1 MLRIKTTSLVYKDH
15 KFFFDD
21 ELFSG
26 LGFHIVNGIVE
37 KVVKYVNGV
46 EVRDY
51 QSEYIPCSENCIC
64 IDSSFLEG
72 GYIGENDDYGPAF
85 YQNKRFSGIAY
96 EFDSDECIAE
106 HLLEKGFD
114 ILEIAFFV
122 DGTLESYE
130 DFRNNM
136 NQCFYW
142 HYNGMLKRIYLSSK
156 KFNLRVIFN
165 FDDQKRIRTVLIQ
178 GNYFESVS
186 KLSHQLKFH
195 LFETKAYAAKLFAAP
210 YLYLN
215 GSGVD
220 DELFNYLQSSQ
231 GFKDVT
237 EIFLAKTSLTSRCIA
252 NLKRERQIK
261 TVSIRDEKP
270 ELKEIAKE
278 LKNERPDCL
287 IFCNNKKI
295 EN

>member
-96 EFDSDECIAE
+96 EFDSNECIAE

-156 KFNLRVIFN
+156 ELNLRVEFN
-165 FDDQKRIRTVLIQ
+165 FDDQERIKTAIIQ

-186 KLSHQLKFH
+186 KLKPQLKYH
-195 LFETKAYAAKLFAAP
+195 LFETKTYAAKLFAAP
-210 YLYLN
+210 YLYLS
-215 GSGVD
+215 GEGVD
-220 DELFNYLQSSQ
+220 DELFNYLQSSD
-231 GFKDVT
+231 GFRA
-237 EIFLAKTSLTSRCIA
+237 LAKISIDNTSLTGRCLA
-252 NLKRERQIK
+252 NLKGESNLKEI
-261 TVSIRDEKP
+261 VIEDEKP
-270 ELKEIAKE
+270 DILEIAKE

-287 IFCNNKKI
+287 IRLLPL
-295 EN
+295 